1 MVNRRPPQMSEPY
14 RTGVSALVKWYN
26 PTKGFGF
33 VQPEDGSP
41 DAFLHASLVAQLGH
55 DDLPEGTALVCDIA
69 EGPRGPQV
77 AAIQSVEPPS
87 EPVMRSRPPRRPGG
101 FGGGGGGGYG
111 GGGGGYGGRSGGY
124 GADGAGA
131 GDGEVVEGVVK
142 FFNNE
147 KGFGFIIPDDGG
159 KDVFISSRTLTRAG
173 IDSLEAQQRVRVT
186 TRLGQKGPM
195 AERVELL

>member
-1 MVNRRPPQMSEPY
+1 MSEPY

-41 DAFLHASLVAQLGH
+41 DAFLHASLVAQAGH

-87 EPVMRSRPPRRPGG
+87 APVIRSRPPRRSGG
-101 FGGGGGGGYG
+101 FGGGGGGYGGGGGGGYG
-111 GGGGGYGGRSGGY
+111 GGGGGGSGY
-124 GADGAGA
+124 AAAGE
-131 GDGEVVEGVVK
+131 GEVVEGVVK

-147 KGFGFIIPDDGG
+147 KGFGFIIPDDGS
-159 KDVFISSRTLTRAG
+159 KDVFISARTLTRAG

>member
-41 DAFLHASLVAQLGH
+41 DAFLHASLVAQSGH

-77 AAIQSVEPPS
+77 AAILSVEPPS

-101 FGGGGGGGYG
+101 FGGGGGYAGA
-111 GGGGGYGGRSGGY
+111 GGGYP
-124 GADGAGA
+124 GAGE
-131 GDGEVVEGVVK
+131 GEVVEGVVK

-159 KDVFISSRTLTRAG
+159 KDVFISARTLTRAG

>member
-101 FGGGGGGGYG
+101 FGGGGGGYGGGYGGGAGGYG
-111 GGGGGYGGRSGGY
+111 GGGGG
-124 GADGAGA
+124 AGE
-131 GDGEVVEGVVK
+131 GEVVEGVVK

-159 KDVFISSRTLTRAG
+159 KDVFISARTLTRAG

>member
-41 DAFLHASLVAQLGH
+41 DAFLHASLVAQAGH
-55 DDLPEGTALVCDIA
+55 DELPEGTTLICDIA

-77 AAIQSVEPPS
+77 AAIQSVAVPS

-101 FGGGGGGGYG
+101 FGGGGYP
-111 GGGGGYGGRSGGY
+111 
-124 GADGAGA
+124 AA

-159 KDVFISSRTLTRAG
+159 KDVFISARTLTRAG

>member
-101 FGGGGGGGYG
+101 FGGGGGGYGGGG
-111 GGGGGYGGRSGGY
+111 GGGGGYGG
-124 GADGAGA
+124 AGE
-131 GDGEVVEGVVK
+131 GEVVEGVVK

>member
-1 MVNRRPPQMSEPY
+1 MVNRRPPHMSEPY

-26 PTKGFGF
+26 PAKGFGF

-41 DAFLHASLVAQLGH
+41 DAFLHASLVAQAGH
-55 DDLPEGTALVCDIA
+55 ESLAEGTTLVCDIA

-87 EPVMRSRPPRRPGG
+87 EAALRSRPQRRPSGG
-101 FGGGGGGGYG
+101 FSGGGYSGGGGGYSGGGFSGGGGGG
-111 GGGGGYGGRSGGY
+111 
-124 GADGAGA
+124 D
-131 GDGEVVEGVVK
+131 VVEGVVK
-142 FFNNE
+142 FFNAE

-159 KDVFISSRTLTRAG
+159 KDVFISARTLSRAG

>member
-14 RTGVSALVKWYN
+14 RTGVTALVKWYN

-101 FGGGGGGGYG
+101 FGGGGGGGGGYG
-111 GGGGGYGGRSGGY
+111 GSGGGGYGGGGGSY
-124 GADGAGA
+124 GAAGE
-131 GDGEVVEGVVK
+131 GEVVEGVVK

>member
-41 DAFLHASLVAQLGH
+41 DAFLHASLVAQAGH

-87 EPVMRSRPPRRPGG
+87 EPVMRSRPPRRP
-101 FGGGGGGGYG
+101 
-111 GGGGGYGGRSGGY
+111 RAAS
-124 GADGAGA
+124 A
-131 GDGEVVEGVVK
+131 VEAVAMAAAAVAVAVAMAAAMARWSK
-142 FFNNE
+142 E
-147 KGFGFIIPDDGG
+147 
-159 KDVFISSRTLTRAG
+159 SS
-173 IDSLEAQQRVRVT
+173 SSST
-186 TRLGQKGPM
+186 TRRASASSFPTT
-195 AERVELL
+195 AARTCSSPREP

>member
-101 FGGGGGGGYG
+101 FGGGGGGYGGGGG
-111 GGGGGYGGRSGGY
+111 GGGGGYGG
-124 GADGAGA
+124 AGE
-131 GDGEVVEGVVK
+131 GEVVEGVVK

>member
-1 MVNRRPPQMSEPY
+1 MVNRRPPQLSEPY

-41 DAFLHASLVAQLGH
+41 DAFLHASLVAQSGH
-55 DDLPEGTALVCDIA
+55 EDLPEGTALICDIA

-101 FGGGGGGGYG
+101 FGGGAGY
-111 GGGGGYGGRSGGY
+111 
-124 GADGAGA
+124 AAA
-131 GDGEVVEGVVK
+131 AEGDVVEGVVK

-159 KDVFISSRTLTRAG
+159 KDVFISARTLTRAG
-173 IDSLEAQQRVRVT
+173 INSLEAQQRVRVT

>member
-41 DAFLHASLVAQLGH
+41 DAFLHASLVAQSGH
-55 DDLPEGTALVCDIA
+55 EDLPEGTALICDIA

-101 FGGGGGGGYG
+101 FGGGGGY
-111 GGGGGYGGRSGGY
+111 
-124 GADGAGA
+124 AAA
-131 GDGEVVEGVVK
+131 AEGDVVEGVVK

-159 KDVFISSRTLTRAG
+159 KDVFISARTLTRAG
-173 IDSLEAQQRVRVT
+173 INSLEAQQRVRVT

>member
-1 MVNRRPPQMSEPY
+1 MVNRRPPHMSEPY

-41 DAFLHASLVAQLGH
+41 DAFLHASLVAQSGH

-87 EPVMRSRPPRRPGG
+87 EPVMRNRPPRRSFG
-101 FGGGGGGGYG
+101 FGGGGF
-111 GGGGGYGGRSGGY
+111 
-124 GADGAGA
+124 GAGPGGA

-159 KDVFISSRTLTRAG
+159 KDVFISARTLSRAG
-173 IDSLEAQQRVRVT
+173 IESLEAQQRVRVT

-195 AERVELL
+195 AEQVELL

>member
-41 DAFLHASLVAQLGH
+41 DAFLHASLVAQSGH

-77 AAIQSVEPPS
+77 AAISSVEPPS
-87 EPVMRSRPPRRPGG
+87 EPVLRSRPPRRPGG
-101 FGGGGGGGYG
+101 FGGGGGYGGGSYG
-111 GGGGGYGGRSGGY
+111 GGGGY
-124 GADGAGA
+124 AGA
-131 GDGEVVEGVVK
+131 GEAEVVEGVVK
-142 FFNNE
+142 FFNSE

-159 KDVFISSRTLTRAG
+159 KDVFISARTLTRAG

>member
-1 MVNRRPPQMSEPY
+1 MVNRRPPQLSEPY

-41 DAFLHASLVAQLGH
+41 DAFLHASLVAQSGH
-55 DDLPEGTALVCDIA
+55 EDLPEGTALICDIA

-101 FGGGGGGGYG
+101 FGGGGGY
-111 GGGGGYGGRSGGY
+111 
-124 GADGAGA
+124 AAA
-131 GDGEVVEGVVK
+131 AEGDVVEGVVK

-159 KDVFISSRTLTRAG
+159 KDVFISARTLTRAG
-173 IDSLEAQQRVRVT
+173 INSLEAQQRVRVT

>member
-1 MVNRRPPQMSEPY
+1 MSEPY

-87 EPVMRSRPPRRPGG
+87 EPVMRSRPPRRSGG
-101 FGGGGGGGYG
+101 FGGGYGGGAGYGGGGGGGYG
-111 GGGGGYGGRSGGY
+111 GGGGGY
-124 GADGAGA
+124 APAGE
-131 GDGEVVEGVVK
+131 GEVVEGVVK

-159 KDVFISSRTLTRAG
+159 KDVFISARTLTRAG

>member
-41 DAFLHASLVAQLGH
+41 DAFLHASLVAQFGH

-101 FGGGGGGGYG
+101 FGGGGGGGGGGYG
-111 GGGGGYGGRSGGY
+111 GGGGGYGG
-124 GADGAGA
+124 AGE
-131 GDGEVVEGVVK
+131 GEVVEGVVK

>member
-1 MVNRRPPQMSEPY
+1 MSEPY
-14 RTGVSALVKWYN
+14 RTAVSAHVKWYN

-41 DAFLHASLVAQLGH
+41 DAFLHASLVAQSGH
-55 DDLPEGTALVCDIA
+55 DDLPEGTTLVCDIA

-77 AAIQSVEPPS
+77 AAITSVEPPS

-101 FGGGGGGGYG
+101 FGGGGGY
-111 GGGGGYGGRSGGY
+111 
-124 GADGAGA
+124 APAGE
-131 GDGEVVEGVVK
+131 GEVVEGVVK

-159 KDVFISSRTLTRAG
+159 KDVFISARTLTRAG

>member
-1 MVNRRPPQMSEPY
+1 MSEPY

-41 DAFLHASLVAQLGH
+41 DAFLHASLVAQSGH

-77 AAIQSVEPPS
+77 AAIQSVEAPS

-101 FGGGGGGGYG
+101 FGGGGFGGGGYG
-111 GGGGGYGGRSGGY
+111 GG
-124 GADGAGA
+124 ADG
-131 GDGEVVEGVVK
+131 DVVEGVVK

-159 KDVFISSRTLTRAG
+159 KDVFISARTLSLAG

-195 AERVELL
+195 AESVELL

>member
-1 MVNRRPPQMSEPY
+1 MVNRRPPQLSEPY

-41 DAFLHASLVAQLGH
+41 DAFLHASLVAQSGH
-55 DDLPEGTALVCDIA
+55 EDLPEGTALVCDIA

-101 FGGGGGGGYG
+101 FGGGAGY
-111 GGGGGYGGRSGGY
+111 
-124 GADGAGA
+124 AAA
-131 GDGEVVEGVVK
+131 EGDVVEGVVK

-159 KDVFISSRTLTRAG
+159 KDVFISARTLTRAG
-173 IDSLEAQQRVRVT
+173 INSLEAQQRVRVT

>member
-1 MVNRRPPQMSEPY
+1 MVNRRPPNMSEPY

-41 DAFLHASLVAQLGH
+41 DAFLHASLVAQSGH

-87 EPVMRSRPPRRPGG
+87 EPVMRSRPPRRSFG
-101 FGGGGGGGYG
+101 FGGGGF
-111 GGGGGYGGRSGGY
+111 
-124 GADGAGA
+124 GAGPA

-159 KDVFISSRTLTRAG
+159 KDVFISARTLSRAG

>member
-1 MVNRRPPQMSEPY
+1 MVNRRPPPMSDSY
-14 RTGVSALVKWYN
+14 RSGVTALVKWYN

-41 DAFLHASLVAQLGH
+41 DAFLHASLVAQSGH
-55 DDLPEGTALVCDIA
+55 DELPEGTSLVCDIA
-69 EGPRGPQV
+69 QGPRGPQV

-101 FGGGGGGGYG
+101 FGGGYD
-111 GGGGGYGGRSGGY
+111 SGGY
-124 GADGAGA
+124 DSGGGE
-131 GDGEVVEGVVK
+131 GEVLEGVVK
-142 FFNNE
+142 FFNHE

-159 KDVFISSRTLTRAG
+159 KDVFVSARTLNRAG
-173 IDSLEAQQRVRVT
+173 IDGLEAQQRVRVT

-195 AERVELL
+195 AESVELL

>member
-1 MVNRRPPQMSEPY
+1 
-14 RTGVSALVKWYN
+14 VSALVKWYN

-41 DAFLHASLVAQLGH
+41 DAFLHASLVAQSGH

-77 AAIQSVEPPS
+77 AAISSVEPPS

-101 FGGGGGGGYG
+101 FGGGGGGY
-111 GGGGGYGGRSGGY
+111 
-124 GADGAGA
+124 AANA
-131 GDGEVVEGVVK
+131 GDGDVVEGVVK

-159 KDVFISSRTLTRAG
+159 KDVFISARTLTRAG

>member
-41 DAFLHASLVAQLGH
+41 DAFLHASLVAQSGH

-101 FGGGGGGGYG
+101 FGGGGGGGY
-111 GGGGGYGGRSGGY
+111 
-124 GADGAGA
+124 AAA
-131 GDGEVVEGVVK
+131 ADGEVVEGVVK

-159 KDVFISSRTLTRAG
+159 KDVFISARTLTRAG

>member
-1 MVNRRPPQMSEPY
+1 MVNRRPPQLSEPY

-41 DAFLHASLVAQLGH
+41 DAFLHASLVAQSGH
-55 DDLPEGTALVCDIA
+55 DDLPEGTALICDIA

-101 FGGGGGGGYG
+101 FGGGGGY
-111 GGGGGYGGRSGGY
+111 
-124 GADGAGA
+124 AAA
-131 GDGEVVEGVVK
+131 AEGDVVEGVVK

-159 KDVFISSRTLTRAG
+159 KDVFISARTLTRAG
-173 IDSLEAQQRVRVT
+173 INSLEAQQRVRVT

>member
-77 AAIQSVEPPS
+77 AAIQSIEPPS

-111 GGGGGYGGRSGGY
+111 GGGGGGYGGAGGGGGY
-124 GADGAGA
+124 GGAGE
-131 GDGEVVEGVVK
+131 GEVVEGVVK